1 MVKRGSVE
9 DFGMHRGQILTEV
22 ENLILSGDPPRVRF
36 LVLTFLVLI

>member
-22 ENLILSGDPPRVRF
+22 EHLILSGDPSRVSCH
-36 LVLTFLVLI
+36 LILSE